1 MVENVEVKPNFAVI
15 KRREIRKACQRKKM
29 WLRVR
34 HGLRPEFSTDDT
46 LTEVYLL
53 TTPGENGIHFFSIT
67 ETGDE
72 NPENMVVENKKLIN
86 RKLAVRIRQFI
97 KERYPELGNTKVKF
111 IHPKQLEHR

>member
-1 MVENVEVKPNFAVI
+1 MVEQKDFRARFAATKERKI
-15 KRREIRKACQRKKM
+15 REACRRKKL

-34 HGLRPEFSTDDT
+34 HGLRHDFSTDDT
-46 LTEVYLL
+46 FTEVYLL
-53 TTPGENGIHFFSIT
+53 TSAGGTGIHFFSIT

-97 KERYPELGNTKVKF
+97 KEHYSELGNTKVKF

>member
-1 MVENVEVKPNFAVI
+1 MVEQKDFRARFAATKERKI
-15 KRREIRKACQRKKM
+15 REACRRKKL

-34 HGLRPEFSTDDT
+34 HGLRHDFSTDDT

-53 TTPGENGIHFFSIT
+53 TEPGRTGIHFFSIT

-72 NPENMVVENKKLIN
+72 NSENMVIENKKLIN
-86 RKLAVRIRQFI
+86 RKLAVRIRKFI
-97 KERYPELGNTKVKF
+97 KEQYPKLGNTKITF